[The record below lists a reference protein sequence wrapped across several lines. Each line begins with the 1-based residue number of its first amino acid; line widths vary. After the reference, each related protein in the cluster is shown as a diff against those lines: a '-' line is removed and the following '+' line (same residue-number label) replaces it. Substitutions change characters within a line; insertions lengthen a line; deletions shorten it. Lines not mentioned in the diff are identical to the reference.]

1 MAPARDSIRVRSR
14 RYSAPAPLELQAARI
29 ILRPCTARRRFVAW
43 GCVKIS
49 LKVEYACRVLS
60 QLARSHGRQRLAH
73 IETLAKAEAVPAN
86 YLVQILNE
94 LRNGGLIVS
103 RRGKQGGYAL
113 ARPPAEISLHDIVR
127 VVDSEMLEVPV
138 STAGQSGA
146 RVASVWRDIGA
157 ALETALKART
167 VENLVSR
174 DAAEMWHI

>member
-1 MAPARDSIRVRSR
+1 
-14 RYSAPAPLELQAARI
+14 
-29 ILRPCTARRRFVAW
+29 
-43 GCVKIS
+43 
-49 LKVEYACRVLS
+49 VLG
-60 QLARSHGRQRLAH
+60 QLARATGRPRLAH

-113 ARPPAEISLHDIVR
+113 ARPAAEISIYDIVR

-146 RVASVWRDIGA
+146 RVASAWRDVGA
-157 ALETALKART
+157 AFESALKART
-167 VENLVSR
+167 VENFLSR

>member
-1 MAPARDSIRVRSR
+1 M
-14 RYSAPAPLELQAARI
+14 Y
-29 ILRPCTARRRFVAW
+29 
-43 GCVKIS
+43 VKIS
-49 LKVEYACRVLS
+49 LKVEYACRVLA

-113 ARPPAEISLHDIVR
+113 ARPAAEISLYDIVR
-127 VVDSEMLEVPV
+127 VVDSEMLEAPV

-146 RVASVWRDIGA
+146 RVASVWRDVGSAI
-157 ALETALKART
+157 EVALKART
-167 VENLVSR
+167 VENLLSR

>member
-1 MAPARDSIRVRSR
+1 M
-14 RYSAPAPLELQAARI
+14 
-29 ILRPCTARRRFVAW
+29 
-43 GCVKIS
+43 KIS

-113 ARPPAEISLHDIVR
+113 ARPAAEISLYDIVR
-127 VVDSEMLEVPV
+127 VVDSEMLEAPV

-146 RVASVWRDIGA
+146 RVASVWRDVGA
-157 ALETALKART
+157 ALEVALKSRT
-167 VENLVSR
+167 VDNLVSR

>member
-1 MAPARDSIRVRSR
+1 M
-14 RYSAPAPLELQAARI
+14 
-29 ILRPCTARRRFVAW
+29 
-43 GCVKIS
+43 KIS
-49 LKVEYACRVLS
+49 LKVEYACRVLG
-60 QLARSHGRQRLAH
+60 QLARAYGKTKLAH

-113 ARPPAEISLHDIVR
+113 ARAASEISLYDIVR
-127 VVDSEMLEVPV
+127 VVDAEMLEAPV

-146 RVASVWRDIGA
+146 RVSAAWRDVAA
-157 ALETALKART
+157 ALEAALKSRT
-167 VENLVSR
+167 VENLLSR